1 MEGRL
6 KMLVL
11 TRKRDERVVVLD
23 PDTNEEILAIQVL
36 DIAGGRVRLGFES
49 NGRKLPIH
57 RQEVCDRMFGTANAA
72 PR

>member
-6 KMLVL
+6 RMLVL
-11 TRKRDERVVVLD
+11 TRKKEERVVVLD

-49 NGRKLPIH
+49 YGRMLPIH
-57 RQEVCDRMFGTANAA
+57 RKEVCDRIFGTAKAL

>member
-6 KMLVL
+6 LMLVL
-11 TRKRDERVVVLD
+11 TRKTDERVVVLD

-36 DIAGGRVRLGFES
+36 DVAGGRVRLGFES
-49 NGRKLPIH
+49 YGRKLPIH
-57 RQEVCDRMFGTANAA
+57 RQEVCDRIFGTATAL